1 MLNVIA
7 QVEVRVIAN
16 HKIRF
21 QYNQIVYA
29 PAVNVHVNPVKV
41 KDLGV
46 IDQETVSIVAPDRA
60 LQ

>member
-41 KDLGV
+41 NDFGV
-46 IDQETVSIVAPDRA
+46 IAHATVNIAAHAVAS
-60 LQ
+60 Q